1 MPHPRMFDDDDPVL
15 ARVRELALALPDAA
29 EKVSH
34 GIPAF
39 YTTKVFAYYGG
50 SVKVGDGYERHSESV
65 LVLADPVERPA
76 LLEDPRFFHPMYLGV
91 SGWVGLDLDDG
102 VDWSEVAEL
111 VETSYRLTA
120 GVRRARL
127 LDQRR

>member
-1 MPHPRMFDDDDPVL
+1 MFDDDDPVL
-15 ARVRELALALPDAA
+15 QRLRAVTLAFPDAA

-50 SVKVGDGYERHSESV
+50 SVTVGDGYQRHPASV
-65 LVLADPVERPA
+65 LVLADPLERPA
-76 LLEDPRFFHPMYLGV
+76 LLEEARAYLPMYLGA
-91 SGWVGLDLDDG
+91 SGWVGLDLDART
-102 VDWSEVAEL
+102 DWDEVAEL

-120 GVRRARL
+120 GVRRVRL
-127 LDQRR
+127 LDARG